1 MIADV
6 NRNKNFSD
14 DVKYEYDIN
23 FRNNPYDDIDLLN
36 KQVVSEYAYEDCYK
50 GNIQEYKRRFI
61 LYPDRNN
68 RFSISNEKKDK
79 EYFSILKLRDFWQG
93 EVIID
98 NEKIDFIYHGYRNNY
113 GILTVKPSN
122 VKYESNFSFESQYTH
137 KYYSNNKIDD
147 TISINNNKYMIDSI
161 SRDISKLYLRKIGN
175 RKHFGYEI
183 GNYISDIELNDLQNN
198 KFTINSTIGQKKY
211 TLIEFWGTWCGPC
224 LAMTPKIKELNQKY
238 FKNLNVVSIA
248 VDDDKKKVEN
258 YIKAHNMNWQ
268 MAIIQRSHSTTN
280 SVLKKLNVKFYPTFI
295 LIDDKG
301 KIISRDEPSSF
312 EKILEKI
319 K

>member
-1 MIADV
+1 
-6 NRNKNFSD
+6 
-14 DVKYEYDIN
+14 
-23 FRNNPYDDIDLLN
+23 
-36 KQVVSEYAYEDCYK
+36 
-50 GNIQEYKRRFI
+50 
-61 LYPDRNN
+61 
-68 RFSISNEKKDK
+68 
-79 EYFSILKLRDFWQG
+79 
-93 EVIID
+93 
-98 NEKIDFIYHGYRNNY
+98 
-113 GILTVKPSN
+113 
-122 VKYESNFSFESQYTH
+122 
-137 KYYSNNKIDD
+137 
-147 TISINNNKYMIDSI
+147 MIDSI